1 MRGWTHSSMMMNS
14 WADFPTA
21 AMAKEGASPLCCA
34 TLWKMSGKFSSPTP
48 MPSGQL
54 FYTPDTRAI
63 SMVLPACQAFYM
75 GSGIQTRVFV
85 LLSQVLYSRRHPSAK
100 TIILVHVDL
109 ARTLPIITSN
119 YSSFSSEV
127 LNRGWLSFSSCPL
140 PGPGVLGNFWK

>member
-1 MRGWTHSSMMMNS
+1 MYVLRVKCGHMYAVVYTHRSEDSFHYASSPSSSFETGFLS
-14 WADFPTA
+14 WYC
-21 AMAKEGASPLCCA
+21 SPLCEPGDLA
-34 TLWKMSGKFSSPTP
+34 SKFPGILLSR
-48 MPSGQL
+48 L
-54 FYTPDTRAI
+54 
-63 SMVLPACQAFYM
+63 YM